1 MKTQGKDG
9 RSAPFLSF
17 RSGIVYIEKPQH
29 RGENTAMIH
38 ISNLTKNY
46 GRTVAVDKIS
56 LDVPPGQIIGYLGP
70 NGAGKSTTVKMLVGI
85 LKPTDGEASVAG
97 YDVVKD
103 NIELK
108 KRIGYVP
115 ESAALYESLTSVEY
129 LRMVGRLHHIQE
141 SVIDKKISALIDL
154 FDIKTT
160 SYQRISGLSRGMKQK
175 VLILSALIHNP
186 EVIFL
191 DEPLSNLD
199 VSTVFTMKQVIQNL
213 ADEGRTIFYCTHIL
227 DVAENICQ
235 RIVIINEGRIVA
247 DGSVE
252 ELREM
257 TTRTSLEEIFTQLTD
272 TTDIS
277 SRASEIVR
285 TVMS

>member
-1 MKTQGKDG
+1 MERMERGKNQFL
-9 RSAPFLSF
+9 PFLPF
-17 RSGIVYIEKPQH
+17 PLGRDKKRS
-29 RGENTAMIH
+29 MIH
-38 ISNLTKNY
+38 ISNLTKTY
-46 GRTVAVDKIS
+46 GRTVAVDKIN

-103 NIELK
+103 NLELK
-108 KRIGYVP
+108 KHIGYVP
-115 ESAALYESLTSVEY
+115 ESVALYESLTPVEY
-129 LRMVGRLHHIQE
+129 LRMVGRLYHIQE
-141 SVIDKKISALIDL
+141 NVIDKKIEALMDL
-154 FDIKTT
+154 FDIRST
-160 SYQRISGLSRGMKQK
+160 SYQRISGLSRGMQQK
-175 VLILSALIHNP
+175 ILILSALIHNP

-191 DEPLSNLD
+191 DEPLSHLD
-199 VSTVFTMKQVIQNL
+199 VSTVTIMKKVIQNL
-213 ADEGRTIFYCTHIL
+213 ADEGRTVFYCTHIL

-235 RIVIINEGRIVA
+235 RILIINKGRIVA

-257 TTRTSLEEIFTQLTD
+257 TTRTSLEDIFTQLTD
-272 TTDIS
+272 TTDID

-285 TVMS
+285 AVMR

>member
-1 MKTQGKDG
+1 MERMERGKNQFL
-9 RSAPFLSF
+9 PFLPF
-17 RSGIVYIEKPQH
+17 PLGRDKKRS
-29 RGENTAMIH
+29 MIH
-38 ISNLTKNY
+38 ISNLTKTY
-46 GRTVAVDKIS
+46 GRTVAVDKIN

-103 NIELK
+103 NLELK
-108 KRIGYVP
+108 KHIGYVP
-115 ESAALYESLTSVEY
+115 ESVALYESLTPVEY
-129 LRMVGRLHHIQE
+129 LRMVGRLYHIQE
-141 SVIDKKISALIDL
+141 NVIDKKIEALMDL
-154 FDIKTT
+154 FDIRST
-160 SYQRISGLSRGMKQK
+160 SYQRISGLSRGMQQK
-175 VLILSALIHNP
+175 ILILSALIHNP

-191 DEPLSNLD
+191 DEPLSHLD
-199 VSTVFTMKQVIQNL
+199 VSTVTIMKKVIQNL
-213 ADEGRTIFYCTHIL
+213 ADEGRTVFYCTHIL

-235 RIVIINEGRIVA
+235 RILIINKGRIVA

-257 TTRTSLEEIFTQLTD
+257 TTRTSLEDIFTQLTD
-272 TTDIS
+272 TTDID

-285 TVMS
+285 VVMR